1 MSVELP
7 PIDRVSDHPLYLQV
21 KAALQT
27 VIDDG
32 ALPHGARM
40 PSESAVAGHYR
51 VSRHV
56 VRQALE
62 RLVTEGRITARH
74 GAGYFVNHRRIHLVL
89 PSLTSFSDA
98 MRMAGVDA
106 ELRVVEQGPDEAT
119 AELRRKLRTPRAQ
132 WLFRLLR
139 VGTADDEPLV
149 LIEAWYPP
157 RVAKLIDG
165 DAVDESGVYRQLAAG
180 GVRPSRAENQLQ
192 VSFAESPVAPLLGL
206 PSGSAVMLSHSLA
219 FDQDDR
225 PMEYVR
231 EFYRADRFVFDY
243 GSHTE
248 RRPQT

>member
-1 MSVELP
+1 MSAELP

-21 KAALQT
+21 KSALQT
-27 VIDDG
+27 VIDHG

-40 PSESAVAGHYR
+40 PSESTVAGHYQ

-62 RLVTEGRITARH
+62 RLVTEGRLTARH

-89 PSLTSFSDA
+89 PSLTSFSEA
-98 MRMAGVDA
+98 MRTAGVAA
-106 ELRVVEQGPDEAT
+106 ELRVVEQGPGEAT
-119 AELRRKLRTPRAQ
+119 AELRRKLRVPRAQ
-132 WLFRLLR
+132 RLHRLVR
-139 VGTADDEPLV
+139 VGTADGEPLV

-157 RVAKLIDG
+157 RVAKSIDPA
-165 DAVDESGVYRQLAAG
+165 AVDESGVYQQLKAG

-192 VSFAESPVAPLLGL
+192 VSFVDPPVAALLSLPWGSPVI
-206 PSGSAVMLSHSLA
+206 VTHSLT

-231 EFYRADRFVFDY
+231 ELYRADRFVFDY
-243 GSHTE
+243 GSNSE